1 MKKLFFFGLVLLFL
15 FATVGYAAETLV
27 VPESYHGKITFTT
40 KGLNHYTTPYIGA
53 GSGRDNDYRY
63 TLTETGQLE
72 MDLKCMM
79 YYWQNIEKTVAGTAS
94 LEEKY
99 FYNEKLESAKIC
111 PFQTLDPNINANVLG
126 STLLVIDYE
135 KKLYGF
141 MTRIILTGDKLMY
154 NTNTGQQTN
163 RQSGGRYEIKFM
175 VKNQK
180 LPSSSK
186 SLKGKTTLI
195 LAYDGKENKSPASQN
210 SSFTNKNI
218 TTRTIV
224 ADKREIAITWDFA
237 SSATTTETMIM
248 PGMDVNSFL
257 KQE

>member
-1 MKKLFFFGLVLLFL
+1 MKKLLFSGLVLLVL
-15 FATVGYAAETLV
+15 SAAVGYAADTLV

-40 KGLNHYTTPYIGA
+40 KGLYHYTTPYIGA
-53 GSGRDNDYRY
+53 GNGRDNDYRY
-63 TLTETGQLE
+63 ALAETGQLE
-72 MDLKCMM
+72 VDLKNMM

-111 PFQTLDPNINANVLG
+111 PLQTLDPKINANVLG
-126 STLLVIDYE
+126 STLLVIDHE
-135 KKLYGF
+135 KKIYGF
-141 MTRIILTGDKLMY
+141 MTRIILTGDKLTY
-154 NTNTGQQTN
+154 NANTGQQTS
-163 RQSGGRYEIKFM
+163 RQTGGRYEIKFI
-175 VKNQK
+175 VRNQA
-180 LPSSSK
+180 LPKSLK
-186 SLKGKTTLI
+186 SLKGQTTVI
-195 LAYDGKENKSPASQN
+195 LAYDGKEYKSPASQN

-224 ADKREIAITWDFA
+224 ADKREIVITWDFA
-237 SSATTTETMIM
+237 GSATTTETMIM